1 VGLQLLLPKNLRA
14 TLAESGGT
22 DSGDATG
29 HWRYMKRFIFLAVV
43 SLATVALGVPAYA
56 VNDTPGQKILTVTT
70 LDACGYFIGTQT
82 AHKTTT
88 AGSTYSE
95 NGTWS
100 GVANNY
106 SDIPVASLG
115 TVTGAYTMKVVTNSD
130 GSISGV
136 ESFKSNAGSIDQIF
150 AYSAATGW
158 TVSVTATRSLA
169 FLTSN
174 TNGACYSGPL
184 PRP

>member
-88 AGSTYSE
+88 
-95 NGTWS
+95 
-100 GVANNY
+100 
-106 SDIPVASLG
+106 
-115 TVTGAYTMKVVTNSD
+115 VTGAYTMKVVTNSD